1 MAVLF
6 AVGLMNLAWM
16 AAIAVVFLAEKNWKY
31 GVTLTSVVGGAT
43 ALLGMAVL
51 VHPDLLGHVT
61 TTTVMPAA
69 AM

>member
-31 GVTLTSVVGGAT
+31 GVPLTRTVGTVV
-43 ALLGMAVL
+43 AVL
-51 VHPDLLGHVT
+51 GLVLLAYPDLLSSLA
-61 TTTVMPAA
+61 TTTVMPDA